1 MIFFRFLEQKVFLLN
16 EQVIKMDK
24 TIDVVL
30 INPYDEN
37 AVKNALGFITP
48 PLNLMYLASS
58 LEKEL
63 YSVKI
68 IDDDLL
74 QNGYKNVTEQVKKL
88 NPKMVGVTAT
98 TSTIK
103 SALKYLELIKNI
115 LPDSLTVIGGPH
127 TTFLPYE
134 TLKDSE
140 NLDVVVMGE
149 GEETMVDLVDH
160 ATQNITDLE
169 DVRGIMY
176 KDIKTKNIKTTQT
189 RPLIK
194 DLDKLP
200 FPARHLVPFSSYG
213 ATQNQNGGII
223 TSRGC
228 VYSCNYCSSSLIMG
242 KKFRSRSPENVVDE
256 IEDLID
262 NYHINDI
269 GFMDDTFMLNKK
281 RAGDIANEIKARD
294 LDISFVASSR
304 VDRVDKNLLE
314 NLKSSGL
321 QTIYYGVESG
331 SQRIL
336 NLMKKGITLK
346 NVEDAVKIA
355 KDVNLDVL
363 TSFILGYPGETE
375 EDMNKTIDFSTQL
388 DSDYCQY
395 SILTPFPGT
404 PIFNDLNEKNLIDNQ
419 EWNQYT
425 VLKPVLKYEE
435 MGLNKKMVERK
446 LATAYLKF
454 YSRPK
459 YLLKHRHMIK
469 VMLKTVFRSFIMPKI
484 IGGSGKGWYQNLDT
498 ETPSK

>member
-1 MIFFRFLEQKVFLLN
+1 MNKN
-16 EQVIKMDK
+16 
-24 TIDVVL
+24 IDVML

-58 LEKEL
+58 LEEKS

-74 QNGYKNVTEQVKKL
+74 QKGYENVSKQAEKL
-88 NPKMVGVTAT
+88 NPQLVGVTAT

-115 LPDSLTVIGGPH
+115 LPESLTVIGGPH
-127 TTFLPYE
+127 TTFMPYE
-134 TLKDSE
+134 TLKNSD
-140 NLDVVVMGE
+140 NLDVVVIGE
-149 GEETMVDLVDH
+149 GEETMVDLADH
-160 ATQNITDLE
+160 ATQNIEDINDVNGIVYRDL
-169 DVRGIMY
+169 
-176 KDIKTKNIKTTQT
+176 KDGNLRTTEK

-200 FPARHLVPFSSYG
+200 FPARHLVPFDSYG
-213 ATQNQNGGII
+213 VSQEQTGGII

-228 VYSCNYCSSSLIMG
+228 VYNCNYCSSSLIMG
-242 KKFRSRSPENVVDE
+242 KKFRSRSPGNVVDE
-256 IEDLID
+256 IEELID
-262 NYHINDI
+262 TYHINDI

-281 RAGDIANEIKARD
+281 RASDIADEIKARD
-294 LDISFVASSR
+294 LDLTFVASSR
-304 VDRVDKNLLE
+304 VDRVDKSLLE

-321 QTIYYGVESG
+321 KTIYYGVESG

-336 NLMKKGITLK
+336 DLMKKGITLK
-346 NVEDAVKIA
+346 NVEDAVKMA
-355 KDVNLDVL
+355 KDVNLEVL

-375 EDMNKTIDFSTQL
+375 EDMNTTIDFSTKL

-404 PIFNDLNEKNLIDNQ
+404 PIYKDLIEKNLIDN
-419 EWNQYT
+419 EDWDRYT
-425 VLKPVLKYEE
+425 VLKPILKYNEL
-435 MGLNKKMVERK
+435 GLNKKLVERK

-454 YSRPK
+454 YARPK

-469 VMLKTVFRSFIMPKI
+469 VMLQTVFRSFIIPKLT
-484 IGGSGKGWYQNLDT
+484 GGTGKGWYQNLDN
-498 ETPSK
+498 ETSSK

>member
-1 MIFFRFLEQKVFLLN
+1 MNKN
-16 EQVIKMDK
+16 
-24 TIDVVL
+24 IDVML

-58 LEKEL
+58 LEEES

-74 QNGYKNVTEQVKKL
+74 QKGYENVSKQAEKL
-88 NPKMVGVTAT
+88 NPQLVGVTAT

-115 LPDSLTVIGGPH
+115 LPESLTVIGGPH
-127 TTFLPYE
+127 TTFMPYE
-134 TLKDSE
+134 TLKNSD
-140 NLDVVVMGE
+140 NLDVVVIGE
-149 GEETMVDLVDH
+149 GEETMVDLADH
-160 ATQNITDLE
+160 ATQNIEDINDVNGIVYRDL
-169 DVRGIMY
+169 
-176 KDIKTKNIKTTQT
+176 KDGNLRTTEK

-200 FPARHLVPFSSYG
+200 FPARHLVPFDSYG
-213 ATQNQNGGII
+213 VSQEQTGGII

-228 VYSCNYCSSSLIMG
+228 VYNCNYCSSSLIMG
-242 KKFRSRSPENVVDE
+242 KKFRSRSPGNVVDE
-256 IEDLID
+256 IEELID
-262 NYHINDI
+262 TYHINDI

-281 RAGDIANEIKARD
+281 RASDIADEIKARD
-294 LDISFVASSR
+294 LDLTFVASSR
-304 VDRVDKNLLE
+304 VDRVDKSLLE

-321 QTIYYGVESG
+321 KTIYYGVESG

-336 NLMKKGITLK
+336 DLMKKGITLK
-346 NVEDAVKIA
+346 NVEDAVKMA
-355 KDVNLDVL
+355 KDVNLEVL

-375 EDMNKTIDFSTQL
+375 EDMNTTIDFSTKL

-404 PIFNDLNEKNLIDNQ
+404 PIYKDLIEKNLIDN
-419 EWNQYT
+419 EDWDRYT
-425 VLKPVLKYEE
+425 VLKPILKYNEL
-435 MGLNKKMVERK
+435 GLNKKLVERK

-454 YSRPK
+454 YARPK
-459 YLLKHRHMIK
+459 YLLKHHHMIK
-469 VMLKTVFRSFIMPKI
+469 VMLQTVFRSFIIPKLT
-484 IGGSGKGWYQNLDT
+484 GGTGKGWYQNLDN
-498 ETPSK
+498 ETSSK

>member
-1 MIFFRFLEQKVFLLN
+1 MNKN
-16 EQVIKMDK
+16 
-24 TIDVVL
+24 IDVML

-58 LEKEL
+58 LEKES

-74 QNGYKNVTEQVKKL
+74 QQGYEKIANQVEKI
-88 NPKMVGVTAT
+88 NPPVVGVTAG

-103 SALKYLELIKNI
+103 SALKYLELIKKNV
-115 LPDSLTVIGGPH
+115 PEVLTVIGGPH
-127 TTFLPYE
+127 TTFMPYE

-140 NLDVVVMGE
+140 YLDVVVMGE
-149 GEETMVDLVDH
+149 GEETMVELTDH
-160 ATQNITDLE
+160 SIKNNQNIA
-169 DVRGIMY
+169 
-176 KDIKTKNIKTTQT
+176 DIKGIVYRDSSSGKLKTTEK
-189 RPLIK
+189 RSLIK
-194 DLDKLP
+194 DLDSIP
-200 FPARHLVPFSSYG
+200 FPARHLVPFSDYD
-213 ATQNQNGGII
+213 ATQDQTGGII

-228 VYSCNYCSSSLIMG
+228 VYNCNYCSSSLIMG
-242 KKFRSRSPENVVDE
+242 KKFRSRSPNNVVDE
-256 IEDLID
+256 IEELID
-262 NYHINDI
+262 TYHINDI

-281 RAGDIANEIKARD
+281 RASEIADEIKTRD

-304 VDRVDKNLLE
+304 VDRVDKDLLE

-321 QTIYYGVESG
+321 KTIYYGVESG

-336 NLMKKGITLK
+336 DLMKKGITLK
-346 NVEDAVKIA
+346 NVEDAVRIA

-375 EDMNKTIDFSTQL
+375 EDMDKTIDFSTKL

-404 PIFNDLNEKNLIDNQ
+404 PIYDDLIEKNLIDND
-419 EWNQYT
+419 EWNKYT
-425 VLKPVLKYEE
+425 VLKPILKYSEI
-435 MGLNKKMVERK
+435 GLSKKMVERK

-454 YSRPK
+454 YTRPK
-459 YLLKHRHMIK
+459 YLLKHRYMIK
-469 VMLKTVFRSFIMPKI
+469 VMLQTVLRSFIIPKLT
-484 IGGSGKGWYQNLDT
+484 GGSGKGWYQNLDNDNS
-498 ETPSK
+498 SK